1 MAKESRRGSW
11 SGLKSALRALDAAG
25 LTAVISELYD
35 ASPDNRRFLHARFLG
50 SDTELEKYRALILD
64 AVYPNLFG
72 RKPVRIGEAQR
83 LVRHFEQATGHG
95 AGTLDLML
103 TLVEAGTELAADTG
117 HGDDA
122 YFGSLEKMLLEAIE
136 RIRSMPANEWPRWQE
151 RLDGIVS
158 RSASIGWGYCDAT
171 RDIVAS
177 LNRGTRR

>member
-1 MAKESRRGSW
+1 MAKESRRSSW
-11 SGLKSALRALDAAG
+11 SGVKSALRALDAAG
-25 LTAVISELYD
+25 LTGVIRDLYE

-72 RKPVRIGEAQR
+72 HKPVRIGEAQR
-83 LVRHFEQATGHG
+83 LVRHFEQATGHSTG
-95 AGTLDLML
+95 ALDLML
-103 TLVEAGTELAADTG
+103 TLVEAGTDLAADAG
-117 HGDDA
+117 YGDDA

-136 RIRSMPANEWPRWQE
+136 QIRSMPANEWPRWQE

>member
-1 MAKESRRGSW
+1 MAKESRRSSW
-11 SGLKSALRALDAAG
+11 SGVKSALRTLDADG
-25 LTAVISELYD
+25 LTGVIRDLYE

-72 RKPVRIGEAQR
+72 HKPVRIGEAQR
-83 LVRHFEQATGHG
+83 LVRHFEQATGHSTG
-95 AGTLDLML
+95 ALDLML
-103 TLVEAGTELAADTG
+103 TLVEAGTDLAADAG
-117 HGDDA
+117 YGDDA

-136 RIRSMPANEWPRWQE
+136 QIRSMPANEWPRWQE

-158 RSASIGWGYCDAT
+158 QSASIGWGYCDVT

-177 LNRGTRR
+177 LNRGTRH